1 MRCFVPEFSRKLF
14 LGLPTSHITIF
25 SYKPSHKIFFFV
37 LYSSENVVLLFT
49 TSFQKRDFWILGL
62 QKFSSLQHSSSA
74 AKYIH
79 HPYIDDAIT
88 SPLSLQKFIL
98 GIFLGKQPPSE
109 NLVCIK
115 GWGI

>member
-1 MRCFVPEFSRKLF
+1 M
-14 LGLPTSHITIF
+14 
-25 SYKPSHKIFFFV
+25 
-37 LYSSENVVLLFT
+37 LFT
-49 TSFQKRDFWILGL
+49 TPFQKRDFWILGL

-109 NLVCIK
+109 NLVYIK
-115 GWGI
+115 GWGDLKWNSPN